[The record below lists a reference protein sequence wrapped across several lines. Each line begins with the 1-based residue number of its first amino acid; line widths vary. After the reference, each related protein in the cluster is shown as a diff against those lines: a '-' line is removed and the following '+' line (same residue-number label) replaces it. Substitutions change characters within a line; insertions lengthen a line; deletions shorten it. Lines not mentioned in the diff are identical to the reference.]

1 MYFESGRKKECYGCK
16 ACLDICPVN
25 AIHFAEDEEGF
36 TYPGIDQNKCIH
48 CNLCI
53 NNCSYGTV
61 NGKKDFHVYAAWHKE
76 STVRDASSSG
86 GIFLPLALQ
95 ILAEEGIIS
104 GAAFEADFSV
114 KHIMADSVKELSR
127 LQKSKYV
134 QSDTET
140 IYLRIKE
147 VLGQGKNV
155 LYSGTPCQIA
165 AMKKF
170 LDGKYEHIVF
180 CEVLCYGVPS
190 PGIYKMYLDYLQR
203 TYRSRIQKIDFKD
216 KRYGWDY
223 YTTAIDFA
231 NGRKLCTFGGDSFK
245 KMMHCGLSLRPACL
259 ECNYGLCNS
268 SADISLGDFYNA
280 AHYIN
285 DRAPK
290 NGISC
295 VIVRSNKGEQ
305 LFSKIRGEL
314 ETRAVNLDDFLEY
327 EKKKKTKINQ
337 NKQPEFRREFYRRLN
352 TNGYEDVISI
362 VKKKKTIKDRVM
374 AFRLHY
380 FYDLK

>member
-16 ACLDICPVN
+16 ACLDVCPVN
-25 AIHFAEDEEGF
+25 AIHFAVDEEGF
-36 TYPGIDQNKCIH
+36 AYPDVDQNICIH
-48 CNLCI
+48 CNFCK
-53 NNCSYGTV
+53 NKCSYGTV
-61 NGKKDFHVYAAWHKE
+61 NVRKTFHVYAAWHKE
-76 STVRDASSSG
+76 SKVRDASSSG

-95 ILAEEGIIS
+95 ILAEKGIVS

-114 KHIMADSVKELSR
+114 KHIMVDSVKELSR

-134 QSDTET
+134 QSDTEA
-140 IYLRIKE
+140 IYLRVKG
-147 VLGQGKNV
+147 VLEQGKTV

-165 AMKKF
+165 AMKKI
-170 LDGKYEHIVF
+170 LNDKYEHIVF

-190 PGIYKMYLDYLQR
+190 PGVYKKYLDYLQR
-203 TYRSRIQKIDFKD
+203 TYHSNIQKIDFKD

-223 YTTAIDFA
+223 YTTAIEFA

-245 KMMHCGLSLRPACL
+245 KMMHCGLSLRPSCL

-268 SADISLGDFYNA
+268 GADISLGDFYNA

-285 DRAPK
+285 DRIPK

-314 ETRAVNLDDFLEY
+314 ETRTVNFYDFLEY
-327 EKKKKTKINQ
+327 EEKEKQKKLTDL
-337 NKQPEFRREFYRRLN
+337 RWEFYRRLN
-352 TNGYEDVISI
+352 TNGYEDVLSM
-362 VKKKKTIKDRVM
+362 VKRKKTIKDRFM

-380 FYDLK
+380 LYDLK